1 MSTNNATNTGILA
14 VTADVKAGTSSR
26 LVVNPASLQGYMAD
40 LLQTGFESWAAGG
53 PYWSVAGTTLTLLA
67 GGTGYIQGKLIT
79 WAGSQNTGALAAGA
93 TYYVYIDNTGT
104 IGTTSSRT
112 DALFQNDIVLF
123 EVFVDSTPVTPV
135 VTVVKENHPYSFPT
149 TDSNYQHAIINA
161 VIANY
166 NNGANIA
173 LNGSDSLQI
182 NGDDKFEDH
191 GLSTAIPDSASSA
204 VTWNFCYT
212 NAGGKWIVSSSGTT
226 FPATYNNA
234 GTLTALVSGHAVFR
248 LYVSK
253 DNLNTTTPTYY
264 AIYDTSKYTTQ
275 TLANNAITAGT
286 PAAPTNELLQIELAQ
301 LGFITVKQSTTSIT
315 SVVIQKSTARAQ
327 TTTSGTNQAS
337 LVTTSTG
344 TFTGWL
350 GATDT
355 TVQQALND
363 LDQVLIGGTAGQV
376 ALSQGAGAQP
386 VYKTP
391 SATVGG
397 NLAVTTNA
405 TTLSY
410 GISAPVT
417 IANGGTNAVSM
428 TNTDGVCYF
437 DGSAINTTAVGSI
450 NQILTSNG
458 AGVAPTFQN
467 FTAAALK
474 VNIQEF
480 HANGTYTPT
489 SGMQYCIVEVVG
501 GGGAG
506 GGASATTGSQY
517 SIGGGGGAGGYS
529 CGFFSAATI
538 GASQSVTVPAAA
550 TGVSGGTGNTGGT
563 CSLGALIQATGGSGG
578 VSALSAPLTGFA
590 AGGGNAGVGSGG
602 TINIYGNPGGE
613 AYFFLN
619 AWSVSGIGGNSNL
632 GGGAQANFGASGV
645 GNNASGYG
653 GGGGGAYNGTSQ
665 AARVG
670 GSGGVGEVKITEYIL
685 SSTQLTYPI
694 TVPNGGTGLTSITAD
709 GVLYGNGTAA
719 CGVTAVGTAKY
730 PLTSNGAGNAPT
742 FQQTDLTAGVTGI
755 LPIANGGT
763 DASSFSTSNGVVKFD
778 GTRLVSSSAATYNA
792 SNVFNNTAQPA
803 FSAYLSSAKTNV
815 SGNSA
820 AYNFVCDTVVFD
832 QASNYNN
839 TTGKFTAPVAG
850 KYFFYANAYVT
861 NNTASNQ
868 FVILLLSGTVTTL
881 AYNITQRPGTVWSWS
896 LGVSGFVTLAANATV
911 FPQICI
917 NGEAGNTD
925 TLYGAA
931 FPLTVFGGYL
941 VC

>member
-1 MSTNNATNTGILA
+1 
-14 VTADVKAGTSSR
+14 
-26 LVVNPASLQGYMAD
+26 
-40 LLQTGFESWAAGG
+40 
-53 PYWSVAGTTLTLLA
+53 
-67 GGTGYIQGKLIT
+67 
-79 WAGSQNTGALAAGA
+79 
-93 TYYVYIDNTGT
+93 
-104 IGTTSSRT
+104 
-112 DALFQNDIVLF
+112 
-123 EVFVDSTPVTPV
+123 
-135 VTVVKENHPYSFPT
+135 
-149 TDSNYQHAIINA
+149 
-161 VIANY
+161 
-166 NNGANIA
+166 
-173 LNGSDSLQI
+173 
-182 NGDDKFEDH
+182 
-191 GLSTAIPDSASSA
+191 
-204 VTWNFCYT
+204 
-212 NAGGKWIVSSSGTT
+212 
-226 FPATYNNA
+226 
-234 GTLTALVSGHAVFR
+234 
-248 LYVSK
+248 
-253 DNLNTTTPTYY
+253 
-264 AIYDTSKYTTQ
+264 
-275 TLANNAITAGT
+275 
-286 PAAPTNELLQIELAQ
+286 
-301 LGFITVKQSTTSIT
+301 
-315 SVVIQKSTARAQ
+315 
-327 TTTSGTNQAS
+327 
-337 LVTTSTG
+337 
-344 TFTGWL
+344 L

-363 LDQVLIGGTAGQV
+363 LDQVLIGGTAGQI

-428 TNTDGVCYF
+428 TNTDGVCYY
-437 DGSAINTTAVGSI
+437 DGSLINTTTVGTSGYV
-450 NQILTSNG
+450 LTSNG
-458 AGVAPTFQN
+458 AGSAPTFQN
-467 FTAAALK
+467 FTSAK
-474 VNIQEF
+474 FQVNIQEF
-480 HANGTYTPT
+480 NANGTYTPT
-489 SGMQYCIVEVVG
+489 SGMSYCIVEVVG

-506 GGASATTGSQY
+506 GGASATSGSQY

-563 CSLGALIQATGGSGG
+563 CSLGALIQATGGIGG
-578 VSALSAPLTGFA
+578 ATNIGGAGAFLATGG
-590 AGGGNAGVGSGG
+590 AGGLGSGG
-602 TINIYGNPGGE
+602 TINIYGNPGAEGSF
-613 AYFFLN
+613 YFN
-619 AWSVSGIGGNSNL
+619 AWSYSGIGGASQI
-632 GGGAQANFGASGV
+632 GGGAQAVFAQAS

-653 GGGGGAYNGTSQ
+653 GGGSGAYNGTSQ
-665 AARVG
+665 AARLG
-670 GSGGVGEVKITEYIL
+670 GSGGVGVVKVTEYIL
-685 SSTQLTYPI
+685 TSTTLTYPI
-694 TVPNGGTGLTSITAD
+694 TVANGGTGLTTIGAD
-709 GVLYGNGTAA
+709 GVMYGNGTSAV
-719 CGVTAVGTAKY
+719 GVTAVGTANY
-730 PLTSNGAGNAPT
+730 ALVSNGAGNAPT
-742 FQQTDLTAGVTGI
+742 FQKVSLTAGVTGI